1 MSSYSLSILGDDES
15 ELADE
20 VTLSLLVDSQ
30 PNTPQ
35 VSMVSVWYQY
45 GIGLESL

>member
-15 ELADE
+15 EIADE
-20 VTLSLLVDSQ
+20 VTLSLLVDST

-35 VSMVSVWYQY
+35 VCMAVYFIMH
-45 GIGLESL
+45 GIRLAC